1 MSEDKNK
8 IPQNQPK
15 PKDRNYSEKVNE
27 SFGENKTQ
35 QDDLRKGA
43 EIPPKKKDK

>member
-8 IPQNQPK
+8 IPQNK
-15 PKDRNYSEKVNE
+15 PKEKEAPRPVNE
-27 SFGENKTQ
+27 SFGESKKQ

>member
-1 MSEDKNK
+1 MSEYKNK

-15 PKDRNYSEKVNE
+15 EQEAPRPVNE
-27 SFGENKTQ
+27 NFGESKTQ

-43 EIPPKKKDK
+43 EIPPKKNSK